1 MAGKKFSEFDSGLAM
16 SGNSFVVGYDT
27 TADTNNRWTLAELAT
42 GLSPSI
48 ATIYSGDGTIA
59 ASRVL
64 TISDFPKFSGTL
76 AGQIGLEIEN
86 TQSGADHTVCGAQ
99 IKLTSNADTGTISQ
113 FDSTGGGSTA
123 PTMKLESP
131 TGINYVAGAFY
142 GQGYHY
148 FQTGGGGAVAFDRDG
163 NNGIVKYIIA
173 GGGGTNTEVRYAQS
187 GSNYS
192 YLNCA
197 HSTATKAFAWGFEAT
212 GNTELMRMTRSAQLG
227 INSDGL
233 TIAETL
239 HVNGNTRVEGQS
251 YSPIFT
257 ITYADP
263 PVIDWDNGSIQTI
276 TLTGSPATAIAA
288 PSNPKDGATYILI
301 VKQDATG
308 GRTFAGGWNA
318 VFKWKGGTA
327 PTLSAGANAVDIIT
341 FVCDGTNY
349 YGVDSL
355 NFS

>member
-42 GLSPSI
+42 GLGSSI
-48 ATIYSGDGTIA
+48 TTLYSGDGTVGTTRVAKITDTLEFKNAAGTATLFTLNDNGSFTLGEGATVGNDKAVAIGNSATATSNGIA
-59 ASRVL
+59 IGDTSNCAVGNAVCIGGYASVGGDGGVSIGYDVDS
-64 TISDFPKFSGTL
+64 TA
-76 AGQIGLEIEN
+76 AGDGSINIGSYIANSATNSMVFHCTN
-86 TQSGADHTVCGAQ
+86 TNGVTHSTANNVAFYV
-99 IKLTSNADTGTISQ
+99 TSNATPDFS
-113 FDSTGGGSTA
+113 F
-123 PTMKLESP
+123 
-131 TGINYVAGAFY
+131 VAG
-142 GQGYHY
+142 
-148 FQTGGGGAVAFDRDG
+148 
-163 NNGIVKYIIA
+163 
-173 GGGGTNTEVRYAQS
+173 GTSTLK
-187 GSNYS
+187 SN
-192 YLNCA
+192 
-197 HSTATKAFAWGFEAT
+197 
-212 GNTELMRMTRSAQLG
+212 
-227 INSDGL
+227 L
-233 TIAETL
+233 T
-239 HVNGNTRVEGQS
+239 VEGQTNA
-251 YSPIFT
+251 PIFT

-263 PVIDWDNGSIQTI
+263 PVIDWDNGSIQTV

-341 FVCDGTNY
+341 FVCDGTDY